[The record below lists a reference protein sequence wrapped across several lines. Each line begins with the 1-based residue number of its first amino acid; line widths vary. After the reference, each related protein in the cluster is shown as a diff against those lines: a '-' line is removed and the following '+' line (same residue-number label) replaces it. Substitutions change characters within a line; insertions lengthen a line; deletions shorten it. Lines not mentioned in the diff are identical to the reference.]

1 MVKAAEAMKATE
13 PPAPMTLHDYPP
25 YVEQSRIV
33 RGLELQKAHAEES
46 LQAACR
52 MARDGAANRE
62 ARVLALA
69 AGQEPPPILPED
81 NGPIERAREA
91 LDHVREAL
99 YRASDR
105 LRAIEGEFAS
115 RCLNEARDDRLEA
128 LRDQD
133 AALEALADA
142 IGRQAAIQAALR
154 ARGASTSGVGW
165 YAPVSL
171 RDIASFRQALADCA
185 RQLGAAL

>member
-1 MVKAAEAMKATE
+1 MVKAAVAEKTAE
-13 PPAPMTLHDYPP
+13 PQAPMTLHEFPP
-25 YVEQSRIV
+25 YVEQDRIV
-33 RGLELQKAHAEES
+33 RGLSERFRLATES
-46 LQAACR
+46 FQAACR
-52 MARDGAANRE
+52 MATDGASNRE
-62 ARVLALA
+62 ARVQALA
-69 AGQEPPPILPED
+69 AGKEPPPITPED
-81 NGPIERAREA
+81 SGPIERAREA

-105 LRAIEGEFAS
+105 LRKIEGEFTAS
-115 RCLNEARDDRLEA
+115 CLGEAREERLEA

-142 IGRQAAIQAALR
+142 IGRQAAIQQALR

-171 RDIASFRQALADCA
+171 QDIASFRQTLAECA